1 MCLIVS
7 KVKFEQNDYLWH
19 WANVKCIFF
28 YLLSDFAYY
37 FLSILFKNHI
47 SRKLQCFGMIVST
60 KGIDQVLKIY
70 MLSLSDILF
79 SQKYHCYGTWQK
91 CYGIDL

>member
-1 MCLIVS
+1 M
-7 KVKFEQNDYLWH
+7 H
-19 WANVKCIFF
+19 FF
-28 YLLSDFAYY
+28 YLLNDFAYY

-47 SRKLQCFGMIVST
+47 SRKLQRFGMIVST

-79 SQKYHCYGTWQK
+79 PKNITVTVLDKNVTVLTFKEYS
-91 CYGIDL
+91 LA

>member
-1 MCLIVS
+1 M
-7 KVKFEQNDYLWH
+7 H
-19 WANVKCIFF
+19 F

-37 FLSILFKNHI
+37 LLIFLFKNHI
-47 SRKLQCFGMIVST
+47 SRKLKCFGMIVIT

-79 SQKYHCYGTWQK
+79 FPKISLLRYLTKM
-91 CYGIDL
+91 LR